1 MYNFRSLLVSALSLS
16 PYLATAAP
24 TAAIPTELRILP
36 LGDSITYGYASP
48 DGNGYRLKL
57 LNDLKA
63 DGDKVVFA
71 GTVHNGTMVDNW
83 NAGYP
88 GKTIQYIGSQAPSSL
103 KQYPNIVLLM
113 AGTNDMNANP
123 SISTEGDDPKAAISR
138 LDTLVGQIFKAV
150 PNTVVLLGKIP
161 NIADAGQETRTQQ
174 FNKLVPGIVTN
185 RANSGQHIKLVDMS
199 VIQANQTID
208 GIHPDEAHYQL
219 MGDIWYQGIK
229 ALPSDWIQKPVGP
242 DPVRS

>member
-1 MYNFRSLLVSALSLS
+1 MHYLRSSFVSAVLLTCH
-16 PYLATAAP
+16 LVTGAP

-36 LGDSITYGYASP
+36 LGDSITWGYASP

-57 LNDLKA
+57 LDDLTA
-63 DGDKVVFA
+63 DGDKIVFA
-71 GTVHNGTMVDNW
+71 GTVQGGNMTDNW

-88 GKTIQYIGSQAPSSL
+88 AKTIQYIGSQAPSSL
-103 KQYPNIVLLM
+103 AQNPNIVLLM
-113 AGTNDMNANP
+113 AGTNDMNSNP
-123 SISTEGDDPKAAISR
+123 YISTEGDDPAAAAGR
-138 LDTLVGQIFKAV
+138 LNTLVGQIFDAV

-161 NIADAGQETRTQQ
+161 NIADDDQEVRTKQ
-174 FNKLVPGIVTN
+174 FNDLVPQIVYD
-185 RANSGQHIKLVDMS
+185 RASSGQHIQLADMS

-229 ALPSDWIQKPVGP
+229 GLPSAWIQKPVGP